1 MFKKGFLIDLD
12 DMPKTDD
19 DICLEVAK
27 YCGKNN
33 LPFDFI
39 KRTSPVIAKIE
50 DNNYEITKKYQNG
63 RFLNCWVL
71 SCKQVD

>member
-19 DICLEVAK
+19 DICLEVEK

-33 LPFDFI
+33 LPFNFI
-39 KRTSPVIAKIE
+39 KRTSPVIAKIK
-50 DNNYEITKKYQNG
+50 DNNYEITKKYQTG
-63 RFLNCWVL
+63 RFLNYWVL
-71 SCKQVD
+71 RCKAVN